1 MEYYDG
7 DRLEHMGDLPA
18 MAADRY
24 GEKTALTF
32 MGQATSFT
40 ELESRANSVAT
51 VLADTGVGA
60 GDRVGLYIPNTDQF
74 PEAYFGA
81 LKTGAIPVP
90 LNLRMDPNTLEFV
103 LEDGDVDHMIGS
115 PLLAGGMDTEEGH
128 IVGPTELADR
138 AGVSNVYVSGV
149 SDGDVVNYSQATA
162 EADDTFDTVHRDFEA
177 IACQPYTSGTTGKP
191 KGVLLSHKNLL
202 RTIEAYQ
209 KGGLPIDPDDSIVL
223 VLPLFHIYAL
233 NAIQGT
239 YLYNGASMHL
249 IPRPDPEM
257 ILRTISENRVTNF
270 AGVPALYNMMWQTY
284 REDPDA
290 YDMDSLTDVICAAAP
305 LADDTRRTIE
315 EAWGVPM
322 TEGWG
327 MTETGPAGTV
337 EPARGVRKSA
347 GCIGPALRNVELEL
361 VDPDTRE
368 TRIAAADLE
377 PHPDEDIDFS
387 DDEQVTGEIA
397 IRGPTVFEGYYNRP
411 EKNEAVFDD
420 WEAQRAAGGSSGE
433 QRDSHDKG
441 WFYTEDIARV
451 DEDGYFWMVDRA
463 DDMIIAGGENIYP
476 AEVEDALYEHPDVAE
491 AAVVGAPHEI
501 KGEAPVAYVVLEEG
515 ADASEEDLREFS
527 LDHVATYAHPR
538 RIFFREA
545 LPRSATQKV
554 QRFKLEEDVETRLDG
569 SLGSSEE
576 L

>member
-1 MEYYDG
+1 MECYNG
-7 DRLEHMGDLPA
+7 EPLRHMGDLPSMGA
-18 MAADRY
+18 HRY
-24 GEKTALTF
+24 GDKTALTF
-32 MGQATSFT
+32 MGQETSYD
-40 ELESRANSVAT
+40 ELEARANSVAN
-51 VLADTGVGA
+51 VLVDNGVA
-60 GDRVGLYIPNTDQF
+60 PGDRVGLYIPNTDQF

-81 LKTGAIPVP
+81 HKAGAIPVP

-103 LEDGDVDHMIGS
+103 LRDGDVDHMIGS
-115 PLLAGGMDTEEGH
+115 PLLAGGMDTGEGR
-128 IVGPTELADR
+128 IIGPTELAER

-149 SDGDVVNYSQATA
+149 SEGGVVNYSQATA
-162 EADDTFDTVHRDFEA
+162 EADDSFETVDRAFDDV
-177 IACQPYTSGTTGKP
+177 ACQPYTSGTTGKP
-191 KGVLLSHKNLL
+191 KGVLLTHENLL
-202 RTIEAYQ
+202 STIEAYE

-239 YLYNGASMHL
+239 YLYNGATMHM
-249 IPRPDPEM
+249 IPRPDPQM
-257 ILRTISENRVTNF
+257 ILQTISGNDVTNF

-284 REDPDA
+284 REEPDA

-347 GCIGPALRNVELEL
+347 GCIGPALRNVELKL

-368 TRIAAADLE
+368 TRIAAEDLE
-377 PHPDEDIDFS
+377 PHPDDDIDFS
-387 DDEQVTGEIA
+387 DEGQVTGEIA
-397 IRGPTVFEGYYNRP
+397 INGPTVFEGYYNRP

-420 WEAQRAAGGSSGE
+420 EE
-433 QRDSHDKG
+433 
-441 WFYTEDIARV
+441 WFYTADIARV

-476 AEVEDALYEHPDVAE
+476 AEVEDALYEHPSVAE
-491 AAVVGAPHEI
+491 AAVVGAPHEV

-515 ADASEEDLREFS
+515 ADLTEEELREFS

-538 RIFFREA
+538 RVFFLDE

-554 QRFKLEEDVETRLDG
+554 QRFKLEEDVEKRLDG

>member
-1 MEYYDG
+1 MEYHDG
-7 DRLEHMGDLPA
+7 ERLEHMGDLPA

-24 GEKTALTF
+24 GDRTALTF
-32 MGQATSFT
+32 MGQETSYAV
-40 ELESRANSVAT
+40 LEARACSVAN
-51 VLADTGVGA
+51 VLAAHGVGA
-60 GDRVGLYIPNTDQF
+60 GDRVGLYVPNTDQF

-81 LKTGAIPVP
+81 LKAGAIPVP

-103 LEDGDVDHMIGS
+103 LEDGDVDHVIGS

-128 IVGPTELADR
+128 IVGPTELAER
-138 AGVSNVYVSGV
+138 AGVPNVYVSGV
-149 SDGDVVNYSQATA
+149 GEDGVVNYSQATA
-162 EADDTFDTVHRDFEA
+162 EAADSFETVHRDFDDV
-177 IACQPYTSGTTGKP
+177 ACQPYTSGTTGKP

-202 RTIEAYQ
+202 KTVEAYQ
-209 KGGLPIDPDDSIVL
+209 KGGLPVDPDDSIVL

-257 ILRTISENRVTNF
+257 ILQTISSNGVTNF

-284 REDPDA
+284 RENPEA
-290 YDMDSLTDVICAAAP
+290 YDMESLTDIICAAAP

-315 EAWGVPM
+315 DAWGVPM

-327 MTETGPAGTV
+327 MTETGPAGNV

-347 GCIGPALRNVELEL
+347 GCVGPALRNVELKL

-368 TRIAAADLE
+368 TRIEAADLE
-377 PHPDEDIDFS
+377 PHPDEGIDFS
-387 DDEQVTGEIA
+387 DDEEVTGEIA
-397 IRGPTVFEGYYNRP
+397 IRGPTVFEGYHNRP

-420 WEAQRAAGGSSGE
+420 WEAHRGSGE
-433 QRDSHDKG
+433 GSDAGDGS

-451 DEDGYFWMVDRA
+451 DRDGYFWMVDRA

-501 KGEAPVAYVVLEEG
+501 KGEAPVAFVVLEEG

-538 RIFFREA
+538 RIFFRDA

>member
-24 GEKTALTF
+24 GAKTALTF
-32 MGQATSFT
+32 MGQETSFT
-40 ELESRANSVAT
+40 DLEARACSVAN
-51 VLADTGVGA
+51 VLADNGVTA
-60 GDRVGLYIPNTDQF
+60 GDRVGLYIPNADQF

-103 LEDGDVDHMIGS
+103 LEDGDVEHMVGS

-128 IVGPTELADR
+128 VVGPTELAER
-138 AGVSNVYVSGV
+138 AGVSKVYVSGV
-149 SDGDVVNYSQATA
+149 SEGEVVNYSQATA

-177 IACQPYTSGTTGKP
+177 VACQPYTSGTTGKP

-202 RTIEAYQ
+202 KTVEAYQ

-257 ILRTISENRVTNF
+257 ILQTISSNGVTNF

-284 REDPDA
+284 RENPEA
-290 YDMDSLTDVICAAAP
+290 YDMESLTDIICAAAP

-315 EAWGVPM
+315 DAWGVPM

-327 MTETGPAGTV
+327 MTETGPAGNV

-347 GCIGPALRNVELEL
+347 GCVGPALRNVELKL

-368 TRIAAADLE
+368 TRIEAADLE

-420 WEAQRAAGGSSGE
+420 WEAHRGSGE
-433 QRDSHDKG
+433 GSDAGDGS

-451 DEDGYFWMVDRA
+451 DRDGYFWMVDRA

-491 AAVVGAPHEI
+491 AAVVGAPHEV
-501 KGEAPVAYVVLEEG
+501 KGEAPVAFVVFEEG
-515 ADASEEDLREFS
+515 AEATEEELRRSS

-538 RIFFREA
+538 RVVFVDA
-545 LPRSATQKV
+545 LPRSGTQKV
-554 QRFKLEEDVETRLDG
+554 QRFKLEKQAEAD
-569 SLGSSEE
+569 LGTLSSSEE

>member
-1 MEYYDG
+1 MECYNG
-7 DRLEHMGDLPA
+7 EPLRHMGDLPSMGA
-18 MAADRY
+18 HRY
-24 GEKTALTF
+24 GDKTALTF
-32 MGQATSFT
+32 MGQETSYD
-40 ELESRANSVAT
+40 ELEARANSVAN
-51 VLADTGVGA
+51 VLVDNGVA
-60 GDRVGLYIPNTDQF
+60 PGDRVGLYIPNTDQF

-81 LKTGAIPVP
+81 HKAGAIPVP

-103 LEDGDVDHMIGS
+103 LRDGDVDHMIGS
-115 PLLAGGMDTEEGH
+115 PLLAGGMDTEEGR
-128 IVGPTELADR
+128 IIGPTELAER

-149 SDGDVVNYSQATA
+149 SEGGVVNYSQATA
-162 EADDTFDTVHRDFEA
+162 EADDSFETVDRAFDDV
-177 IACQPYTSGTTGKP
+177 ACQPYTSGTTGKP
-191 KGVLLSHKNLL
+191 KGVLLTHENLL
-202 RTIEAYQ
+202 STIEAYE

-239 YLYNGASMHL
+239 YLYNGATMHM
-249 IPRPDPEM
+249 IPRPDPQM
-257 ILRTISENRVTNF
+257 ILQTISGNDVTNF

-284 REDPDA
+284 REEPDA

-337 EPARGVRKSA
+337 EPASGVRKSA
-347 GCIGPALRNVELEL
+347 GCIGPALRNVELKL

-368 TRIAAADLE
+368 TRIAAEDLE
-377 PHPDEDIDFS
+377 PHPDDDIDFS
-387 DDEQVTGEIA
+387 DEGQVTGEIA
-397 IRGPTVFEGYYNRP
+397 INGPTVFEGYYNRP

-420 WEAQRAAGGSSGE
+420 EE
-433 QRDSHDKG
+433 
-441 WFYTEDIARV
+441 WFYTADIARV

-476 AEVEDALYEHPDVAE
+476 AEVEDALYEHPSVAE
-491 AAVVGAPHEI
+491 AAVVGAPHDV
-501 KGEAPVAYVVLEEG
+501 KGETPVAYVVLEEG
-515 ADASEEDLREFS
+515 ADLTEEELREFS

-538 RIFFREA
+538 RVFFLDE

-554 QRFKLEEDVETRLDG
+554 QRFKLEEDVEKRLDG

>member
-1 MEYYDG
+1 MECYNG
-7 DRLEHMGDLPA
+7 EPLRHMGDLPSMGA
-18 MAADRY
+18 HRY
-24 GEKTALTF
+24 GDKTALTF
-32 MGQATSFT
+32 MGQETSYD
-40 ELESRANSVAT
+40 ELEARANSVAN
-51 VLADTGVGA
+51 VLVDNGVA
-60 GDRVGLYIPNTDQF
+60 PGDRVGLYIPNTDQF

-81 LKTGAIPVP
+81 HKAGAIPVP

-103 LEDGDVDHMIGS
+103 LRDGDVDHMIGS
-115 PLLAGGMDTEEGH
+115 PLLAGGMDTEEGR
-128 IVGPTELADR
+128 IIGPTELAER

-149 SDGDVVNYSQATA
+149 SEGGVVNYSQATA
-162 EADDTFDTVHRDFEA
+162 EADDSFETVDRAFDDV
-177 IACQPYTSGTTGKP
+177 ACQPYTSGTTGKP
-191 KGVLLSHKNLL
+191 KGVLLTHENLL
-202 RTIEAYQ
+202 STIEAYE

-239 YLYNGASMHL
+239 YLYNGATMHM
-249 IPRPDPEM
+249 IPRPDPQM
-257 ILRTISENRVTNF
+257 ILQTISGNDVTNF

-284 REDPDA
+284 REEPDA

-337 EPARGVRKSA
+337 EPASGVRKSA
-347 GCIGPALRNVELEL
+347 GCIGPALRNVELKL

-368 TRIAAADLE
+368 TRIAAEDLE
-377 PHPDEDIDFS
+377 PHPDDDIDFS
-387 DDEQVTGEIA
+387 DEEQVTGEIA
-397 IRGPTVFEGYYNRP
+397 INGPTVFEGYYNRP

-420 WEAQRAAGGSSGE
+420 E
-433 QRDSHDKG
+433 G

-451 DEDGYFWMVDRA
+451 DGDGYFWMVDRA
-463 DDMIIAGGENIYP
+463 DDMIIAGGENTYP
-476 AEVEDALYEHPDVAE
+476 AEVEDALYEHPSVAE
-491 AAVVGAPHEI
+491 AAVVGAPHDV
-501 KGEAPVAYVVLEEG
+501 KGETPVAYVVLEEG
-515 ADASEEDLREFS
+515 ADLTEEELREFS

-538 RIFFREA
+538 RVFFLDE